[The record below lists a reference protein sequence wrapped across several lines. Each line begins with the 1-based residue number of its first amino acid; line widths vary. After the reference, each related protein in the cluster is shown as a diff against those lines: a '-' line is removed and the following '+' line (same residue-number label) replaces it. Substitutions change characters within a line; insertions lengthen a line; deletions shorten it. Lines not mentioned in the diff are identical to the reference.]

1 MLWMLPARFQFE
13 VTALVAIVA
22 SFSCFAETGERR
34 DLNRNRGRLCCFQMM
49 FALETA

>member
-1 MLWMLPARFQFE
+1 MLWMLPARFQFK

-34 DLNRNRGRLCCFQMM
+34 DLNRNWREAVLLPDDVCS
-49 FALETA
+49 